1 MDPKEV
7 LAKKLLKMASDILA
21 AEDDVEE
28 AEDPAFVQK
37 IRTLKTSLPKLTR
50 LKRRKLNQ
58 LGIARP
64 AASATIE
71 DLIDALM
78 SAASAG

>member
-1 MDPKEV
+1 MDPKEM
-7 LAKKLLKMASDILA
+7 LAKRLLKMASEILA
-21 AEDDVEE
+21 AEDEE

-50 LKRRKLNQ
+50 LKNKKLNQ
-58 LGIARP
+58 LGISRP

-71 DLIDALM
+71 DLVDALT
-78 SAASAG
+78 SAISAG